1 MKASEIRQKTDDEIL
16 QQLEATRREIFQ
28 LRLKF
33 QTSELKDSA
42 RIGKLRKDIAR
53 LETEKTARA
62 NAAAKA

>member
-16 QQLEATRREIFQ
+16 QLLNDNRREIFQ
-28 LRLKF
+28 LRLKY
-33 QTSELKDSA
+33 QTSELKDTA

-62 NAAAKA
+62 AKA

>member
-16 QQLEATRREIFQ
+16 QQLNDARREIFQ
-28 LRLKF
+28 LRLKY
-33 QTSELKDSA
+33 QTSELKDTA

-62 NAAAKA
+62 KAAKA